1 MLILKKQKQFDLF
14 YLFAW
19 INLVAEY
26 FFFYCNNVNA
36 FNNRPINVDTELAYI
51 I

>member
-1 MLILKKQKQFDLF
+1 MICFIDLF
-14 YLFAW
+14 GYISYQNTF
-19 INLVAEY
+19 I
-26 FFFYCNNVNA
+26 FFYCNNVNA